1 MASLHVM
8 IVEDEPLIAMALEM
22 LVQDEEGGVV
32 VGPHATVGS
41 ALAALEGAPRIDV
54 AMLDCNLGR
63 EAVWPVADALVSR
76 GIPFAFT
83 SGHGAKDIPTRFGS
97 AQVLVKPVPDELVRR
112 FLQRFSAPV

>member
-22 LVQDEEGGVV
+22 LVQDEDGGVV
-32 VGPHATVGS
+32 VGPYASVS
-41 ALAALEGAPRIDV
+41 AALAGVVNTARIDV

-63 EAVWPVADALVSR
+63 ETVWLVADALTAR

-83 SGHGAKDIPTRFGS
+83 SGQGIKDIPERFGS
-97 AQVLVKPVPDELVRR
+97 SEVLMKPVPDDLVRGFIR
-112 FLQRFSAPV
+112 RFSAPN